1 MDEITSIVKDYL
13 NQNNTDYAIFING
26 VWGSGKTYYVK
37 NCLIPEINKFDFP
50 SDNGI
55 ENKKFKPVYISLFGL
70 SNSSKNTG
78 VKI

>member
-37 NCLIPEINKFDFP
+37 IVLFLKSINLISLPITELKIRNLNLFILVYSVYLIPQ
-50 SDNGI
+50 
-55 ENKKFKPVYISLFGL
+55 
-70 SNSSKNTG
+70 
-78 VKI
+78 KIQV